1 MMAVFKNNRAV
12 LSIAV
17 LFSIGTGASAFANLI
32 ITPTFDSSITGDA
45 NALAIEGVIYST
57 IGVYEAMFTDPIDV
71 SIKFQAMTS
80 GLGQSSTTLYTMSY
94 STFIAALRADAT
106 TADDATA
113 KAHLPANATNPV
125 NGTSSINVKTA
136 NLKALGFS
144 GSSFPPIGGFD
155 GVIGVNT
162 TITDIGSP
170 GTSGQYSLQATL
182 EHEIDEV
189 LGLGSD
195 VSTSLSANPS
205 VEDLFRYD
213 ASGARSYTTDTS
225 KRAFFS
231 LDGTT
236 DLAEFNNQNFSGD
249 SGDWRSD
256 PLPSG
261 VQAQV
266 QDAFATPGAHPA
278 LGVELRALDAVGYD
292 LVAPEPGT
300 IFFSGAAFL
309 ILGGFARRRV
319 QRGR

>member
-1 MMAVFKNNRAV
+1 
-12 LSIAV
+12 
-17 LFSIGTGASAFANLI
+17 
-32 ITPTFDSSITGDA
+32 
-45 NALAIEGVIYST
+45 
-57 IGVYEAMFTDPIDV
+57 
-71 SIKFQAMTS
+71 MTS
-80 GLGQSSTTLYTMSY
+80 GLGQSNTTLYTVSY
-94 STFIAALRADAT
+94 STFIAALHADAK

-113 KAHLPANATNPV
+113 NAHLPTSATNPV

-162 TITDIGSP
+162 AITDIGSP

-182 EHEIDEV
+182 EHEINEV

-236 DLAEFNNQNFSGD
+236 DLAEFNNQNFGAD
-249 SGDWRSD
+249 SGDWRSN
-256 PLPSG
+256 PLLPG
-261 VQAQV
+261 VQPQV
-266 QDAFATPGAHPA
+266 QDAFGTPGAHPA
-278 LGVELRALDAVGYD
+278 LGVELRALDAIGYD
-292 LVAPEPGT
+292 VVVPEPGT
-300 IFFSGAAFL
+300 VFFSGAALL
-309 ILGGFARRRV
+309 IFGGFARRRV
-319 QRGR
+319 RRDRQA